1 MRRRQAAGILLALL
15 VSLNAPSAKAG
26 AAQTTL
32 DREPPA
38 VRKTSTELRDAAL
51 VRSEPEYPALAKA
64 ARVRGTVEVE
74 LALDLEGNVKRAHA
88 ISGHPLLKD
97 SAVVAARQWKFD
109 RAKLSA
115 TPSTIVGTLAFV
127 FDLALTTRKAKE
139 PYSGERESS
148 WEANL
153 RICRAEVARRSPNNT
168 RLTMALANLAVAVFD
183 EKSVQEAVK
192 VFEDVEGRDKLP
204 AGAKPYYGKLLVE
217 RYDYVLMQDERGEDR
232 TEGALPRALSLFLD
246 AYNEELA
253 KDSNDPFRLMDIG
266 RFIGNIYRRLEDQ
279 EEGVNWSKKM
289 LSESG
294 LPDTARAEISYEL
307 GVEYWKRAYDL
318 LSPYTQKKL
327 AVPETDLVAVRGWV
341 IEGYSH
347 IQTTHSLDP
356 DFANAW
362 FYEKL
367 LAVIEDSIEID
378 AEKKKLI
385 RYRIDEAQDRYLT
398 LVRERGGETRSF
410 VKDGARTYRSGLP
423 SLNLAPT
430 RPSPP
435 PPPPPPPSPDST
447 PGGARPPSD

>member
-1 MRRRQAAGILLALL
+1 MRRRQAAGLLLALL
-15 VSLNAPSAKAG
+15 VSVNAPSAKAG

-32 DREPPA
+32 NRESPV
-38 VRKTSTELRDAAL
+38 VRKSSRERWDAAL
-51 VRSEPEYPALAKA
+51 VRGEPEYNSNKA
-64 ARVRGTVEVE
+64 
-74 LALDLEGNVKRAHA
+74 
-88 ISGHPLLKD
+88 
-97 SAVVAARQWKFD
+97 
-109 RAKLSA
+109 
-115 TPSTIVGTLAFV
+115 
-127 FDLALTTRKAKE
+127 
-139 PYSGERESS
+139 ESS

-153 RICRAEVARRSPNNT
+153 RICREEIESRSPNNT
-168 RLTMALANLAVAVFD
+168 KLTMALANLAVAVFD

-192 VFEDVEGRDKLP
+192 VFEDVEGRDRLP

-232 TEGALPRALSLFLD
+232 TAIEGALPRALSLFLD

-253 KDSNDPFRLMDIG
+253 KDSNDPLRLMDIG
-266 RFIGNIYRRLEDQ
+266 RFIGNIYRRLGDQ
-279 EEGVNWSKKM
+279 EEGINWSKKM

-367 LAVIEDSIEID
+367 LAVIEDSIETD

-385 RYRIDEAQDRYLT
+385 RDRIDEAQDRYLT

-410 VKDGARTYRSGLP
+410 DKDGARTYRSGLP

-447 PGGARPPSD
+447 PGAKPPSD